1 MAVVEAQG
9 SGLVF
14 GTTGGKCR
22 FMVYL
27 QDFKEGEKI
36 VEGLSVAIDGPSEP
50 ELEFEHQ
57 DNGDI
62 EVTWRPFAPGQYV
75 VSPKFNGTPIKDSP
89 FKVKIVGEVNTHG
102 QYTPQKKAVYTGWAA
117 RRKSQAT
124 QGSMD

>member
-1 MAVVEAQG
+1 MATVEAQG
-9 SGLVF
+9 GGLTF

-50 ELEFEHQ
+50 EIQFEHEE
-57 DNGDI
+57 NGDI
-62 EVTWRPFAPGQYV
+62 EVTWVPYAPGQYV
-75 VSPKFNGTPIKDSP
+75 VTPKFNGELIKDSP

-102 QYTPQKKAVYTGWAA
+102 QYTPPKKQIHTGWAA
-117 RRKSQAT
+117 RRKSQAA
-124 QGSMD
+124 QGTNY